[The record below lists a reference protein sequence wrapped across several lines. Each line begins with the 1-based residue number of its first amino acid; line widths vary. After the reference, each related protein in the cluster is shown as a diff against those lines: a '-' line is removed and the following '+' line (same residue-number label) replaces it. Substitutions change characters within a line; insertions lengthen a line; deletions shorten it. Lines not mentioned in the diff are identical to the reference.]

1 MRMAQL
7 SIAQIKV
14 VYSYQNE
21 SPERHDRDGSGG
33 LSLNGGFVMEDN
45 KSTYVTT
52 LRLPTDLKEQVREIA
67 GKRLGPFLLEAAQ
80 EKLDSLQNQKLP

>member
-21 SPERHDRDGSGG
+21 SPERHNRDGSGG
-33 LSLNGGFVMEDN
+33 LSLNGEIVW
-45 KSTYVTT
+45 KTKKALT
-52 LRLPTDLKEQVREIA
+52 LRRCTC
-67 GKRLGPFLLEAAQ
+67 LLT
-80 EKLDSLQNQKLP
+80 

>member
-14 VYSYQNE
+14 VYSYQNK
-21 SPERHDRDGSGG
+21 SPERHDRDRSGG
-33 LSLNGGFVMEDN
+33 LSLNREIVMEDN

-52 LRLPTDLKEQVREIA
+52 LRLPTDLKAQVQEIA
-67 GKRLGPFLLEAAQ
+67 GKRLGPLRLEAAQ
-80 EKLDSLQNQKLP
+80 KSLNRSKNQKLP